1 MPSPHGRLLRS
12 ALKGC
17 ASYLPFSVIYMLRP
31 ESSFE
36 IHWLYDDKIATDPI
50 ASSIKSKIK
59 GLNITGMA
67 SKDTVL
73 CGLENNL

>member
-1 MPSPHGRLLRS
+1 
-12 ALKGC
+12 
-17 ASYLPFSVIYMLRP
+17 MLRP
-31 ESSFE
+31 ESSFA